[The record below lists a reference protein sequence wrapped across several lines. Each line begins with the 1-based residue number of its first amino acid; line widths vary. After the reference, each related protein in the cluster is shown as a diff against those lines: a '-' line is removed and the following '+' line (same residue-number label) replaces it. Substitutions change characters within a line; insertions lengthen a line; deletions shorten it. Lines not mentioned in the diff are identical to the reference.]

1 MQKRVTIKDVAA
13 QVGVSAST
21 VSIVLNDK
29 QGCNIPDSTRQ
40 RILEAVRALDYN
52 PDYVARSLVMKKT
65 DTIGVIVP
73 DISNTFFSDTIK
85 VIQRML
91 DGRGYAIVLCNSDEK
106 LENDLKNVKLLASRK
121 VDGLIVTPSAETMRG
136 GRYTELYALLKKT
149 GKPFVLLDRY
159 FDESANKVMVDN
171 TRAG

>member
-85 VIQRML
+85 VIQR
-91 DGRGYAIVLCNSDEK
+91 
-106 LENDLKNVKLLASRK
+106 
-121 VDGLIVTPSAETMRG
+121 
-136 GRYTELYALLKKT
+136 
-149 GKPFVLLDRY
+149 
-159 FDESANKVMVDN
+159 
-171 TRAG
+171 